1 MKDNTNNEER
11 SSALTYTL
19 YQKIKDAGFHISRVI
34 PKKAA
39 DNKDSDVVSDP
50 APVEG

>member
-19 YQKIKDAGFHISRVI
+19 YQKIKDAGFSISRVI
-34 PKKAA
+34 PKKTAE
-39 DNKDSDVVSDP
+39 NKDSDAVSDP
-50 APVEG
+50 TPIEG